1 MKENSPI
8 CASAAAT
15 GMAID
20 GDTPR
25 HRITAR
31 ATAGLRKITI
41 STVARIARG
50 ERTSVDGSKS
60 IPTDT
65 KNSTAKAS
73 RIGRASDAA
82 RRLNS
87 LRPTIIPA
95 RNAPSAIDT
104 PNTRAAPTAIPR
116 ATTSTASVNSSRE
129 PVSETTSKTQGITL
143 PPANTTTTTSAAIF
157 TAARSSDI
165 TSPSTVGGPP
175 VKTVGRTTSAATV
188 RRSSTTSHPTAMWPL
203 RVWRAR

>member
-25 HRITAR
+25 NRITAR
-31 ATAGLRKITI
+31 ATAGLTRTTI

-50 ERTSVDGSKS
+50 ARTSVEGSKS
-60 IPTDT
+60 IPTET

-73 RIGRASDAA
+73 RIGRASEAA

-95 RNAPSAIDT
+95 RNAPSAIET

-129 PVSETTSKTQGITL
+129 PVSETTSRILGLTL
-143 PPANTTTTTSAAIF
+143 PPANTTTATSAAIF
-157 TAARSSDI
+157 TSARSSDSN
-165 TSPSTVGGPP
+165 SPSTVGSPP
-175 VKTVGRTTSAATV
+175 PNTVGRTTSAATV
-188 RRSSTTSHPTAMWPL
+188 RRSSTTSQPTAT
-203 RVWRAR
+203 